1 MFDDLRQPIALED
14 LILHNNLI
22 TDKGFDSI
30 MKPIKAQLFQP
41 KRLCLSSNQITD
53 HSVHQLINYQ
63 KETKELKSLN
73 ELLLRRN
80 YISHDAALALLDH
93 IKTNIQLTKVDIL
106 FSRKHVM
113 PDVEL
118 AIKE

>member
-30 MKPIKAQLFQP
+30 FKPIKAQLFQP
-41 KRLCLSSNQITD
+41 KRLYLSSNQITD

-63 KETKELKSLN
+63 KEN
-73 ELLLRRN
+73 
-80 YISHDAALALLDH
+80 
-93 IKTNIQLTKVDIL
+93 
-106 FSRKHVM
+106 
-113 PDVEL
+113 
-118 AIKE
+118 